1 MINSGELLDFA
12 VQLIEG
18 YKLEVDP
25 ENYLRENVK
34 ARGLSGSDSLQ
45 IDNRFID
52 INFIQLKMNKSFL
65 LLKYFPALISSKHS
79 RESLQVQKQLSFFL
93 LFLIRNDIFE

>member
-1 MINSGELLDFA
+1 MINSRELLDFV

-34 ARGLSGSDSLQ
+34 ARGLSGSDSLL
-45 IDNRFID
+45 ID
-52 INFIQLKMNKSFL
+52 S
-65 LLKYFPALISSKHS
+65 
-79 RESLQVQKQLSFFL
+79 
-93 LFLIRNDIFE
+93 